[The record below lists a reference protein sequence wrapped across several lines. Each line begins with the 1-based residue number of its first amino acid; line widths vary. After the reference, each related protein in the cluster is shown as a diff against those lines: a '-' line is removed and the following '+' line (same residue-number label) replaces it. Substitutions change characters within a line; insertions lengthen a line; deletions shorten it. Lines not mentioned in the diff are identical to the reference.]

1 MYLGTKTQD
10 PSANRLL
17 RSLSSGEYER
27 LFPRLHRVNLRL
39 GDVISNAMDRLSV
52 AYFPTSSILSL
63 VGGTQDGATAE
74 IALIGNDGVLGT
86 SLFLGGGRATSSAI
100 VGVAG
105 EAYRMEAHDLRDEF
119 GRCGTFQRILL
130 RYTDALM
137 GQISLTAACNCTHPL
152 EKRFCRWLLL
162 LRDRA
167 PSDQLVMTQEFIAH
181 LLGGRRET
189 VTVAAGR
196 LQDAGMIRYAR
207 GRITIVDR
215 IGLEKS
221 VCECYLALK
230 AECDRIF
237 IPDGAERRQPAF
249 EVFSRSSVGRAIS

>member
-1 MYLGTKTQD
+1 MYPGTKPQE
-10 PSANRLL
+10 PSCNRLL
-17 RSLSSGEYER
+17 RSLPNVEYER
-27 LFPRLHRVNLRL
+27 LFSRLHRVSLRL
-39 GDVISNAMDRLSV
+39 GDVISNATDRLSV
-52 AYFPTSSILSL
+52 AYFPTTAIVSL
-63 VGGTQDGATAE
+63 VCGMQDGSTAE
-74 IALIGNDGVLGT
+74 VAVIGNDGLLGT
-86 SLFLGGGRATSSAI
+86 SLFLGGGRTTNSAV

-105 EAYRMEAHDLRDEF
+105 EAYRIEAQDLRDEF
-119 GRCGTFQRILL
+119 GRCETFQRILL

-137 GQISLTAACNCTHPL
+137 SQISLTAACNGTHHL

-167 PSDQLVMTQEFIAH
+167 TSDELVMTQEFIAY

-196 LQDAGMIRYAR
+196 LQDAGLIRYAR

-215 IGLEKS
+215 IGLEKA

-237 IPDGAERRQPAF
+237 VPDGVERRQPAF
-249 EVFSRSSVGRAIS
+249 EVYSRSRAHRAVS